1 MTAVGGLSDPSTGGG
16 PSLKPYLKRKKS
28 AFGDTKIAVLGLE
41 GVGKSALSVR
51 FLTKRFIGEYDQSIE
66 SKYKYTAVI
75 DGESVTIEVLDTI
88 SDNDDCGGRDDVL
101 KWADGYM
108 LVYTVVSRKSFD
120 ALMKIRK
127 KIDEMKKGASVP
139 IIVVGNKCDLAHM
152 RQVTR
157 EEGQQLASA
166 FGCPFVETSASEDL
180 HDVTDAFHQLC
191 REVIDFKRK
200 SRTFFDR
207 VFGAFGLEKAT

>member
-1 MTAVGGLSDPSTGGG
+1 MTSGGGLSDPSTGG
-16 PSLKPYLKRKKS
+16 SSTLRPYIKRKKS
-28 AFGDTKIAVLGLE
+28 SFGDTKIAVLGQH

-51 FLTKRFIGEYDQSIE
+51 FLTKRFIGEYDQTIE
-66 SKYKYTAVI
+66 SKYKYSAVI
-75 DGESVTIEVLDTI
+75 DGETVTIEVLDTI
-88 SDNDDCGGRDDVL
+88 SDKDDCGGRDDVL

-120 ALMKIRK
+120 SLYELKK
-127 KIDEMKKGASVP
+127 KIDDIKKGSTVP

-157 EEGQQLASA
+157 EEGQQMAGE
-166 FGCPFVETSASEDL
+166 FGCSLVETSASEDL
-180 HDVTDAFHQLC
+180 KDVTDAFFQLC

-200 SRTFFDR
+200 SRSFFDR
-207 VFGAFGLEKAT
+207 VIGAFGLEKS